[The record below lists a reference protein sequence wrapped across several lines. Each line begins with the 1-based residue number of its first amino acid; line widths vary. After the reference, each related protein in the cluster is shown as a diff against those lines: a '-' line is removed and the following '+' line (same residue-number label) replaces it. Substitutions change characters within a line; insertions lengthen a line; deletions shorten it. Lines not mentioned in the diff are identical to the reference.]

1 MRDLHTKTKHLL
13 GDSITT
19 PTRGLLVFSNIFQ
32 GKEAGLRGSVSCE
45 EAAWPSRQSM
55 RSG

>member
-19 PTRGLLVFSNIFQ
+19 PTRGLLIFSNIFQ
-32 GKEAGLRGSVSCE
+32 GKEAGFK
-45 EAAWPSRQSM
+45 
-55 RSG
+55 